1 LFVSTAHPSE
11 YQSDSPS
18 GTVTEVV
25 DGEAADAEAEEE
37 AEAETATLDAEA
49 EAEAETEA
57 EAEVLGTG
65 TGIVVLGSHE
75 GSPVALKVYRESNQ
89 AWPQV
94 SDESPWHGELQAE
107 SSLTAPPVPT

>member
-1 LFVSTAHPSE
+1 M
-11 YQSDSPS
+11 
-18 GTVTEVV
+18 TEVV
-25 DGEAADAEAEEE
+25 DGEAAEAEAEAEEE

-49 EAEAETEA
+49 EAEADTEA

-75 GSPVALKVYRESNQ
+75 GNPVALKVYRESNQ